1 MTASSTADGVRRS
14 LGGRVV
20 EDSLARVGFRLDPRV
35 QIVETARPQ
44 LRGGATV
51 LVQNAWNFLDEEE
64 FAELSRPYPRAMQR
78 RMVQRRALAA
88 LNVRRAARVVA
99 LTAAMADLVTARTGR
114 TVTLAPVAYPLDVLD
129 DADADDATGLPDAPF
144 VLLPGTITWYKDPL
158 TGLALVAARADL
170 PDRVLLAGPDDGS
183 GCWADVR
190 RVAAALGLEV
200 SATALG
206 RPAML
211 TALRRARAVVVPSRL
226 ESLGFSVSEALALAP
241 GEVVASPLAAH
252 RELAAGLGRTPTW
265 IGEPAP
271 TAPVPGTPVTP
282 DAERL
287 HDSWVALGTSLGLP
301 RTTTPTSTSTTTPTS
316 TTERPEPTR

>member
-51 LVQNAWNFLDEEE
+51 LVQNAWNFLGEEE
-64 FAELSRPYPRAMQR
+64 FAELSRPYPRPMQR

-114 TVTLAPVAYPLDVLD
+114 PVTLAPVAYPLDVLD
-129 DADADDATGLPDAPF
+129 DADDATGLPDAPF

-158 TGLALVAARADL
+158 TGLALVAARPDL

-200 SATALG
+200 SATSLG

-265 IGEPAP
+265 IGEPTP
-271 TAPVPGTPVTP
+271 TAPAPGTPATP
-282 DAERL
+282 DAGRL
-287 HDSWVALGTSLGLP
+287 HDSWAALGTSLGLP
-301 RTTTPTSTSTTTPTS
+301 RTPTPTTTPTS
-316 TTERPEPTR
+316 MTTERPEPTR